1 MVAFDEEMDVVAL
14 CTEKWTTRKA
24 VLWAAASERRKT
36 GKMRADRSEG
46 SASRAR
52 SVTCTGHRA

>member
-1 MVAFDEEMDVVAL
+1 MVAFDEEVDVIAL
-14 CTEKWTTRKA
+14 HREVDDAKGRLVT
-24 VLWAAASERRKT
+24 AAASERRKT
-36 GKMRADRSEG
+36 GKTRADRSEG